1 MAALRDEIARLQSII
16 KMKDQ
21 DVDILRKESDR
32 KSTVDAEKQ

>member
-32 KSTVDAEKQ
+32 KSTVDAEK

>member
-21 DVDILRKESDR
+21 DVDTLRKESDR
-32 KSTVDAEKQ
+32 KSTVDAEK